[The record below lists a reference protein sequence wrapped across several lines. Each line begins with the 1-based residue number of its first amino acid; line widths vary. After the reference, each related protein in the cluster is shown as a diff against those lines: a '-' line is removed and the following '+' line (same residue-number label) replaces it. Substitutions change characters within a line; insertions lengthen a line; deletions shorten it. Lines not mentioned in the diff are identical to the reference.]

1 MAADYKLPL
10 TVDKFV
16 RFFDGQFLQDQD
28 FIDEQKYH
36 VGRQNWHHRTLH
48 VGGVVQGLTVY
59 KPSSSTL
66 SIRVRDGVAIDPHGR
81 HILLTK
87 HSDIVTMPEEAAN
100 TVRFLYIAY
109 HQVPDNLPTTSQG
122 VEEETRWRDEP
133 YIFTSPEQL
142 GVDDTYDGPD
152 WNGYLDAG
160 PPPPVLLAKL
170 TVANSGV
177 FTIDETVRQ
186 YSGLRLPGPDAA
198 APTLRTDANGS
209 VGLWMVHNNDE
220 VEKLTVTA
228 DGRLGL
234 GTQTP
239 GAALEINNTLTATNT
254 AKTLVGLKISPT
266 FDNDGKTG
274 VKRYGLLVES
284 GLVGIGTTTPA
295 TNLEVRGVAR
305 AGNSEDN
312 YTEMGHGGENGYINT
327 FGAGRLDFRHHGA
340 NKMVLTDSSK
350 LGIGQDVP
358 GAHVDVMGIQNDS
371 NSISLQLRGGNTA
384 TNYNSTQITFGFN
397 NTATYR
403 HAIKTRHQGGGQF
416 GNAIDFY
423 VWKYLAAD
431 NKDEPGTIG
440 TLHTMTLDGGRVGI
454 GTTNPTT
461 ALDVTGTIRA
471 NYLQLNPQNDVGD
484 GGELTLAGSNGAN
497 NLVIDN
503 YQGNL
508 RLFNFADDKFLH
520 VLGSTRINGNVGIGQ
535 GPGEEKL
542 EVAGAICATDGL
554 YMDTKSTEPQDSA
567 GWHRIA
573 QGVRDGGRNAGIFE
587 IRWGAPGKHGHVRF
601 AVGANYGADNGTQL
615 TILDQSSFSGRIV
628 EKIRLLIKDTYD
640 QHYIEFYFNGNIAG
654 SNKVTFSIYQLSGF
668 GWSLVTPTTG
678 SIPSG
683 YQDYELRSDVLFA
696 TRSGA
701 NASSLFVIDNNANVG
716 IGTTSPTA
724 KLQVNGSIRFGGS
737 DWQLDTASWQDA
749 NIRYHGSEDIATFG
763 FHGQDSKIVNVVIDG
778 SLTAPNIVQT
788 EEALRTIRGTVEA
801 DGSVFAGSGYTV
813 NKVGTGLYDVSFAT
827 EFSNIPTV
835 VVTQQHPD
843 NNTAR
848 NGQFTESGGNT
859 RDNAIVVGVRNNKV
873 RIRTG
878 KDDGSA
884 NDRRFHFIAIGPR

>member
-1 MAADYKLPL
+1 
-10 TVDKFV
+10 
-16 RFFDGQFLQDQD
+16 
-28 FIDEQKYH
+28 
-36 VGRQNWHHRTLH
+36 
-48 VGGVVQGLTVY
+48 
-59 KPSSSTL
+59 
-66 SIRVRDGVAIDPHGR
+66 
-81 HILLTK
+81 
-87 HSDIVTMPEEAAN
+87 
-100 TVRFLYIAY
+100 
-109 HQVPDNLPTTSQG
+109 
-122 VEEETRWRDEP
+122 RWRDEP

-170 TVANSGV
+170 TVADNGT

-186 YSGLRLPGPDAA
+186 YSGLRLPGPDSA

-239 GAALEINNTLTATNT
+239 GAALEINNTLTATST

-266 FDNDGKTG
+266 FDKDGKTD
-274 VKRYGLLVES
+274 VKQYGLLVES

-295 TNLEVRGVAR
+295 TNLEVRGIAR

-312 YTEMGHGGENGYINT
+312 YTEMGHGGANGYINT
-327 FGAGRLDFRHHGA
+327 FGEGRLDFRHHGA

-350 LGIGQDVP
+350 LGIGQEAP
-358 GAHVDVMGIQNDS
+358 GAHVDVMGVQNDS
-371 NSISLQLRGGNTA
+371 NSISLQLRSGNA
-384 TNYNSTQITFGFN
+384 AANFNSTQITFGHN

-454 GTTNPTT
+454 GTTAPSEK
-461 ALDVTGTIRA
+461 LEVTGRIKAGTTLLGPWPVDESYAFLGASSLNQSAVINYALLQHTGNGTTFLNSPSSIRFRIK
-471 NYLQLNPQNDVGD
+471 N
-484 GGELTLAGSNGAN
+484 S
-497 NLVIDN
+497 DN
-503 YQGNL
+503 MIMDE
-508 RLFNFADDKFLH
+508 A
-520 VLGSTRINGNVGIGQ
+520 GNVGIGITELTQ
-535 GPGEEKL
+535 KL
-542 EVAGAICATDGL
+542 EVAGAIRATDGL

-573 QGVRDGGRNAGIFE
+573 QGADRGGRNAGIFE

-601 AVGANYGADNGTQL
+601 AVAANFGADNGTQL

-628 EKIRLLIKDTYD
+628 EKIRLLVKDTYD
-640 QHYIEFYFNGNIAG
+640 EHYIEFYFNGSIHNT
-654 SNKVTFSIYQLSGF
+654 NKVTFHIYQLSGF
-668 GWSLVTPTTG
+668 GWSLITPTAG
-678 SIPSG
+678 AIDSG

-701 NASSLFVIDNNANVG
+701 NASSLFVVDNDANVG

-724 KLQVNGSIRFGGS
+724 KLQVNGNIRFGGS
-737 DWQLDTASWQDA
+737 DWQLDTGSWQNA
-749 NIRYHGSEDIATFG
+749 NIRYHGSEDTATFG
-763 FHGQDSKIVNVVIDG
+763 FHGESSKKVNVVIDG

-801 DGSVFAGSGYTV
+801 NGDVFAGSGYTV
-813 NKVGTGLYDVSFAT
+813 NKVATGLYDVSFAT

-848 NGQFTESGGNT
+848 SGQFTESGGNT
-859 RDNAIVVGVRNNKV
+859 RDNAVVVGVRNNKV

-878 KDDGSA
+878 KDDGSTD
-884 NDRRFHFIAIGPR
+884 DRRFHFIAIGPR